1 MAPEPRRHCRARA
14 YGVRWAEPALV
25 QAAMQVA
32 YLLVC
37 LDEFGAAA
45 VEAGAEAAVA
55 AVEAGG
61 SQIAA
66 VILV

>member
-1 MAPEPRRHCRARA
+1 M
-14 YGVRWAEPALV
+14 RWAELALV

>member
-37 LDEFGAAA
+37 LDEFGAAV
-45 VEAGAEAAVA
+45 VEAEAAVA